1 MGRRSK
7 RRGLQS
13 RGVAYIGAA
22 GLAVV
27 ALISALILFLRRRA
41 RDTVPEP
48 VEYPVQ
54 EIPETPES
62 VVEEVYTVT
71 YQAEAQKAPE
81 EPADQAQVPV
91 EDQREAVDEA
101 AVDEGAA
108 EKRKRTVRE
117 FVRRL
122 DERPAVREED
132 DSGETG
138 EESVGVVG
146 DPTPTSGEFS
156 QDTQQETEHSDE
168 MEAAGGQAAV
178 VGVLAKMGEAYQE
191 VGGTQFI
198 LSSEDD
204 GNFDLLGKEDELD
217 AVYQQQVSARV
228 VGKIIEDDSPTRKL
242 EVEEVEPA

>member
-7 RRGLQS
+7 RRGLQR
-13 RGVAYIGAA
+13 RGIAYIGAA

-41 RDTVPEP
+41 RDTAPEP

-81 EPADQAQVPV
+81 EPADQAQVSV
-91 EDQREAVDEA
+91 EDQLEAVDEA
-101 AVDEGAA
+101 AVGEDTA
-108 EKRKRTVRE
+108 EERKRTVRE

-122 DERPAVREED
+122 DEHPAVREED

-146 DPTPTSGEFS
+146 DPTPTSEESS
-156 QDTQQETEHSDE
+156 QDTPEETGRSDE
-168 MEAAGGQAAV
+168 KEAAGGQATV

-191 VGGTQFI
+191 VGGTRFI

-217 AVYQQQVSARV
+217 GVYQQQVSARV